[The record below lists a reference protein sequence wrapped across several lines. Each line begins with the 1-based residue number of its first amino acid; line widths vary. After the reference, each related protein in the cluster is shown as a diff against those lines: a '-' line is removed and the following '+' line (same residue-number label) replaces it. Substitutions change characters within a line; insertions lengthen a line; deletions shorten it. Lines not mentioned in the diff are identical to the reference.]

1 MDLRRDERCTF
12 GHVIESLLEER
23 DRAALYAQMGA
34 DRARLADDERAEVE
48 REYRAW
54 SDAAAADVLAAD
66 RIA

>member
-1 MDLRRDERCTF
+1 M
-12 GHVIESLLEER
+12 IESLLEER